1 MCLYK
6 YNYQN
11 VFVIFTQVFGT
22 TQSKCCLFFRLF
34 KPFSVH
40 TNSGTALQERAHTIA
55 SRNETI
61 HSLLVNLSL
70 ETNLEGRAEGRD
82 EIYVVAQK
90 TATTV

>member
-6 YNYQN
+6 FNFQN
-11 VFVIFTQVFGT
+11 VVVIFTQVFGT
-22 TQSKCCLFFRLF
+22 SQSKCLFFRLF

-70 ETNLEGRAEGRD
+70 ETTLEGRAEGRD

-90 TATTV
+90 TVTTV